1 MAKIAS
7 SSPNRYVSGAER
19 ASVGNGKLTIGGVAL
34 HGPFSSAQGLGLG
47 ITLAIH
53 EDR

>member
-1 MAKIAS
+1 MR
-7 SSPNRYVSGAER
+7 NRYVSEAER
-19 ASVGNGKLTIGGVAL
+19 VRAGNGKLTIGGVAL